1 MGKILVIDDE
11 RSIRNTLKDVLEY
24 EGYGV
29 ELAESG
35 REGVAKCSD
44 CRFDAVMCD
53 IKMPEIDGVEV
64 LNIIK
69 TSYPNLPVLMISG
82 HGNINTAVNCIKHGA
97 CDFIEKPIDLN
108 KLIAAIKSAINSDN
122 ILKNTA
128 KPITATRKRSG
139 VGVDEIVGNSK
150 PIIHV
155 KNMIDKVAP
164 SEARVL
170 ITGDNGTGKEL
181 VAKWLHQK
189 SGRCTEPF
197 IEVNCAAIPSDLI
210 ESELFG
216 HEKGA
221 FTSAIKDRKGKF
233 YEANGGTIFLDEVGD
248 MSLSAQAKVL
258 RVLQE
263 NKISR
268 VGSDKD
274 IDINVRVLA
283 ATNKNLKHEIADRNF
298 REDLYHRLSVI
309 EIHVPALKDRIEDLD
324 ILVPN
329 FIEKICRDYA
339 IPTKTIDK
347 QAMDELKKMCWSGN
361 VRELKN
367 VVERLIILSGDL
379 ITLNDVKLYAL
390 GIN

>member
-1 MGKILVIDDE
+1 MGKILIIDDE

-35 REGVAKCSD
+35 REGIAKCND

-53 IKMPEIDGVEV
+53 IKMAEIDGIEV
-64 LNIIK
+64 LSIIK
-69 TSYPNLPVLMISG
+69 TSYPDLPVLMISG
-82 HGNINTAVNCIKHGA
+82 HGNIHTAVTCIKHGA
-97 CDFIEKPIDLN
+97 FDFIEKPIDLN
-108 KLIAAIKSAINSDN
+108 KLLEAVKIAINTDN
-122 ILKNTA
+122 IVKNTA
-128 KPITATRKRSG
+128 KAIPITRKKGFG
-139 VGVDEIVGNSK
+139 VEEIIGESK
-150 PIIHV
+150 PIVRV
-155 KNMIDKVAP
+155 KMMIDRVAP

-181 VAKWLHQK
+181 VARWLHQK
-189 SGRCTEPF
+189 SGRCTAPF
-197 IEVNCAAIPSDLI
+197 VEVNCAAIPSDLI

-221 FTSAIKDRKGKF
+221 FTSAVKDRKGKF
-233 YEANGGTIFLDEVGD
+233 YEAHGGTIFLDEIGD

-268 VGSDKD
+268 VGGDKD

-283 ATNKNLKHEIADRNF
+283 ATNKNLKQEIAERNF

-309 EIHVPALKDRIEDLD
+309 EIHVPALRERIEDLD
-324 ILVPN
+324 LLVPN

-339 IPTKTIDK
+339 IPSKSIEK
-347 QAMDELKKMCWSGN
+347 EAIDELKTMPWSGN
-361 VRELKN
+361 IRELKN
-367 VVERLIILSGDL
+367 VVERLIVLSDDL
-379 ITLNDVKLYAL
+379 ITLEDVKLYAL